1 MGGVLWTVVEVTHV
15 GTSKLTCVVSR
26 HENQAANTHPDLF
39 SLTTPAATTL
49 VAWRVVRDSQTAR
62 GHRRWQSWGQGKRKV
77 RVPAQLSQSS
87 ASQTQ
92 PPHPLHLCHLQIQSH
107 PVNRLCSATAARP

>member
-1 MGGVLWTVVEVTHV
+1 MGGVLWTVAEVTHV
-15 GTSKLTCVVSR
+15 GTSKLACVVSR
-26 HENQAANTHPDLF
+26 HENQGASTHPDLF

-49 VAWRVVRDSQTAR
+49 VAWRGMQDSQTAR
-62 GHRRWQSWGQGKRKV
+62 GHRRWQSGGQGKRKV

-92 PPHPLHLCHLQIQSH
+92 PPHPLHPYHPQIQSH
-107 PVNRLCSATAARP
+107 PVNRLSSATTACP